1 MLLRDVILWEVD
13 PQADFMLPDG
23 KLYVPGAEKLLPNI
37 RRLTDAARD
46 GKVFLVSH
54 GCFHTNDDPE
64 FKMFPPHCVQGT
76 PGANFVPEALT
87 DQVFRVSNTSDAT
100 LPPQLEKFQQI
111 LLEKQTLDIFES
123 RHAGTLVERLGT
135 KPGFVVFG
143 VVTEYCVRLAA
154 KGLLQRGRHVSV
166 VEDAIETL
174 KPEEGARAISELRA
188 LGAKMTTTDQALA
201 SLEH

>member
-1 MLLRDVILWEVD
+1 
-13 PQADFMLPDG
+13 
-23 KLYVPGAEKLLPNI
+23 
-37 RRLTDAARD
+37 
-46 GKVFLVSH
+46 
-54 GCFHTNDDPE
+54 
-64 FKMFPPHCVQGT
+64 
-76 PGANFVPEALT
+76 
-87 DQVFRVSNTSDAT
+87 
-100 LPPQLEKFQQI
+100 
-111 LLEKQTLDIFES
+111 
-123 RHAGTLVERLGT
+123 
-135 KPGFVVFG
+135 VVFG